1 MIERTD
7 RALFCGQPR
16 GKVLRACV
24 TPLASIFGSGFL
36 IIVPILER
44 TLGALAVVG
53 MSAVCWLAWLVGDA
67 IRHNVAAAARHDAGG
82 RPDQL
87 LRRVERA
94 SDLTIVVAYV
104 ISVALYLRILAQ
116 FVVGYVSSG
125 SGLAER
131 IVAVAIIGAITAV
144 GLIRGLSGLRLLE
157 RVALAAVL
165 VLVLAIGLTFA
176 GSDVG
181 LLAGDGIDLPPVP
194 GGGLGSALLVLGGI
208 VITVQGFET
217 VRYLVGVD
225 APTRIAASRVAQVI
239 SSIVYV
245 LLVAL
250 ATPLMGLGTSPGA
263 DSDLLELVRRVA
275 PLLALPLV
283 LCAVLSQ
290 FSAATADTEAGV
302 GNLRVIGWKPLIG
315 RRSYVIVGSV
325 AAILA
330 ATISTSIIIVVAS
343 RAFAA
348 YYALQCGLA
357 AHTSEHRGRRIGY
370 AALATVMIAVA
381 VLAKPAG

>member
-1 MIERTD
+1 MIERPD
-7 RALFCGQPR
+7 RAGFSAQPY
-16 GKVLRACV
+16 GKTLRASV

-53 MSAVCWLAWLVGDA
+53 MAAVCGLAWLVGGA
-67 IRHNVAAAARHDAGG
+67 IRHNVAVAGRRDAGV
-82 RPDQL
+82 RSDVVV
-87 LRRVERA
+87 RRVERA

-116 FVVGYVSSG
+116 FVVNYVSSG
-125 SGLAER
+125 SGVAER
-131 IVAVAIIGAITAV
+131 ILAVAIVGVITAV

-157 RVALAAVL
+157 RVALGAVL
-165 VLVLAIGLTFA
+165 VLVVAIGLTFA
-176 GSDVG
+176 GSDLG
-181 LLAGDGIDLPPVP
+181 RLAGDGIDLPPVP
-194 GGGLGSALLVLGGI
+194 GNGLVSDLLVLGGI

-225 APTRIAASRVAQVI
+225 AATCIAASRVAQI
-239 SSIVYV
+239 TSSIIYM

-250 ATPLMGLGTSPGA
+250 ATPLMGLGTSAGA

-302 GNLRVIGWKPLIG
+302 GNLRVIGWTPLIG
-315 RRSYVIVGSV
+315 RRSYLLVGSV

-330 ATISTSIIIVVAS
+330 ATLSTSIIIVVAS
-343 RAFAA
+343 RAFAG

-357 AHTSEHRGRRIGY
+357 AHTSKHRAHQISY
-370 AALATVMIAVA
+370 AALGTVMMAITL
-381 VLAKPAG
+381 LAKPAA